1 MAIKLYDLAAA
12 DENVRFS
19 PFCWRV
25 KMVLAHK
32 GLDADHLAWRFSEKD
47 RLAFAAHDKVPV
59 LCDGDTTVSDS
70 WNIIQYLEKTYPEKP
85 VFYPDAESALFY
97 KLWVERSILGLVFQC
112 IVADIHG
119 TLTEQDQAY
128 FRQTREKMFGTSL
141 EEVQSGRE
149 KKRKALNAALEPVRA
164 TLAVQPFI
172 CGEQASVADYL
183 LFSCFQFARCTSE
196 YQLLSQDSAVYD
208 WRERMLDLHDG
219 YARKAKGFALS
230 GADI

>member
-1 MAIKLYDLAAA
+1 MAIKMYDLAAA

-32 GLDADHLAWRFSEKD
+32 GLAADHLAWHFSEKD
-47 RLAFAAHDKVPV
+47 QLAFANCDKVPV

-70 WNIIQYLEKTYPEKP
+70 WEIIQYLEQTYPENP
-85 VFYPDAESALFY
+85 VFNPDAESALFY
-97 KLWVERSILGLVFQC
+97 KLWVERTILGWVFQC

-119 TLTEQDQAY
+119 KLTEEDQAY
-128 FRQTREKMFGTSL
+128 FRQTREKMFGTTL
-141 EEVQSGRE
+141 EEVQSGRD

-172 CGEQASVADYL
+172 CGKQPTVADYL

-196 YQLLSQDSAVYD
+196 YQLLPESSAVYA

-219 YARKAKGFALS
+219 YARQATGFALS
-230 GADI
+230 GVDL